1 MLMTR
6 LMTTTVM
13 KTINLTIITL
23 MAARVMTTMAMLTTT
38 TTKMMMVMMMLTTTA
53 MTMMIMITLMT
64 ATVMTTTANDDD
76 DDDDDKDADGNDD
89 VDDDNDDNAD
99 DDSVEDGDS
108 DDDDAKDGDNDD
120 DSNDVDDDDND
131 DDDNY
136 DDDDDDDDDDVDTL
150 RSSGGGR
157 CPPRC
162 MSNLRT
168 GALCCLGVAVLV
180 VNLYLLHT
188 SPSRWLHAHGG
199 VLPRRFGLS
208 GWASHPLCHPRL
220 LPAQPPGVVTALASV
235 PGSGNTWVR
244 HLLQQATGPVSYTHL
259 TLPTRR

>member
-1 MLMTR
+1 
-6 LMTTTVM
+6 
-13 KTINLTIITL
+13 
-23 MAARVMTTMAMLTTT
+23 
-38 TTKMMMVMMMLTTTA
+38 
-53 MTMMIMITLMT
+53 
-64 ATVMTTTANDDD
+64 MTTTANDDD

-89 VDDDNDDNAD
+89 VDDDNAD
-99 DDSVEDGDS
+99 DDNVDDGDI
-108 DDDDAKDGDNDD
+108 DDDDAKDDDNDDD

-136 DDDDDDDDDDVDTL
+136 DGDDDDDDVDTL
-150 RSSGGGR
+150 RSSGRGR

-162 MSNLRT
+162 RSNLRT

-244 HLLQQATGPVSYTHL
+244 HLLQQATGQWAFSGGGWGWGGVWGVVGGWGRGWGVKPHRPYKRL
-259 TLPTRR
+259 